1 MINIFHFEIFLS
13 WNKRKVT
20 FYYTIFQLLCE
31 CKILKWI
38 WWFAFSATHQWCN
51 DMSLVYFRWQDIC
64 EIYVSGGNLD
74 HMSDLDILR
83 ERGGAELRIVLLNST
98 GKVRCQG
105 QRRQKF
111 QQSKKTFFKI
121 QMSWSY
127 IFLVQLYVIC

>member
-1 MINIFHFEIFLS
+1 MNARFSSEFDDLHSALHINGV
-13 WNKRKVT
+13 VT
-20 FYYTIFQLLCE
+20 C
-31 CKILKWI
+31 
-38 WWFAFSATHQWCN
+38 
-51 DMSLVYFRWQDIC
+51 SLVYFRWQDIC

-111 QQSKKTFFKI
+111 RQSKKPFSKFRQVDLVFFGTI
-121 QMSWSY
+121 VCYM
-127 IFLVQLYVIC
+127 LVLI